1 GVPGCEIKLSE
12 VGEILTRSP
21 AQMTCYYKEPEKTAE
36 TVVDGWVQ
44 TGDKGRIDEDGFIFI
59 TGRVKDIFKTLKGK
73 YVAPAPIEGK
83 LATNSS
89 IEMLC
94 LVGAGLKQPVALVVL
109 SENARKLPR
118 DQLER
123 ELVVSL
129 EQVNTTLEAHEEI
142 AGIVVVREPW
152 GIDNGFLTPTM
163 KIKRHS
169 VEERYAGLVDE
180 CLESKK
186 PVIWEQ

>member
-1 GVPGCEIKLSE
+1 
-12 VGEILTRSP
+12 
-21 AQMTCYYKEPEKTAE
+21 MTGYYKEPDKTAE
-36 TVVDGWVQ
+36 TLAGGWVH

-83 LATNSS
+83 LATNSI

-94 LVGAGLKQPVALVVL
+94 LVGAGLKQPVALAVL
-109 SENARKLPR
+109 SENAKNLPR
-118 DQLER
+118 EAITQSLAA
-123 ELVVSL
+123 SL
-129 EQVNTTLEAHEEI
+129 EQLNATLEAHEAV

-152 GIDNGFLTPTM
+152 SIDNGFLTPTM

-169 VEERYAGLVDE
+169 VEERYTGLVNL
-180 CLESKK
+180 CLESKEL
-186 PVIWEQ
+186 VIWED